1 MRITQKEIARQM
13 GVSTMTISRVLNGKG
28 GNKVSAE
35 LVCKIR
41 NAAAKAGYHENRLA
55 KAMRTGEVPLSA
67 LCLHRLP
74 DDEARS
80 SY

>member
-41 NAAAKAGYHENRLA
+41 NAAAKSIG
-55 KAMRTGEVPLSA
+55 MP
-67 LCLHRLP
+67 
-74 DDEARS
+74 
-80 SY
+80 SYEQKD

>member
-41 NAAAKAGYHENRLA
+41 NAAAKAGYHRLDSHEGNA
-55 KAMRTGEVPLSA
+55 GISSA
-67 LCLHRLP
+67 STS
-74 DDEARS
+74 AVIIGVI
-80 SY
+80 